1 MKTGIYILG
10 FFGVLWAGCQPA
22 RTYVKVDDDVYY
34 SRKDAQQER
43 NEYLAKTK
51 ETAAPVMKS
60 TEYVIEGEN
69 QDSVAISDT
78 LPDNDVLTD
87 VPSKEERS
95 YFDENGVAYGT
106 DDWGT
111 YNSPSPYYGGFMGS
125 PFGFQPSPF
134 WTPGWH
140 FSVGYTWGFPSTY
153 FGNPYGYGG
162 MGYNSPFYSP
172 FWNTGWGS
180 YYSPYNYYG
189 FNPYNGGYSTTPGVI
204 MYDNRPSATRTPR
217 TQGNRSLPGR
227 VYNRGNVVP
236 VQPNRTVQPRKETIT
251 PRSGSQPVQV
261 QPAQPAA
268 PARVPVTPSNQPQ
281 NNLPNVAPKNQV
293 TPQPQVPVNKREERI
308 ERLKE
313 RQREQRIERQE
324 RQQRQPESRPA
335 PQVRPASPAPTPAP
349 RTPAPRQ
356 GRIR

>member
-1 MKTGIYILG
+1 MKTGIYILV
-10 FFGVLWAGCQPA
+10 FFGLLWAGCQPA

-43 NEYLAKTK
+43 NAYIAKTQ
-51 ETAAPVMKS
+51 ETAAPLMKS
-60 TEYVIEGEN
+60 TEYVIEGKK
-69 QDSVAISDT
+69 QDSVAIGDT
-78 LPDNDVLTD
+78 LPANDVLTD
-87 VPSKEERS
+87 VPLKEERS

-106 DDWGT
+106 DDWGA

-134 WTPGWH
+134 WTPGWN
-140 FSVGYTWGFPSTY
+140 FSIGYTWGFPSTY

-189 FNPYNGGYSTTPGVI
+189 FNPYYGGYSNTPGVI
-204 MYDNRPSATRTPR
+204 MHDNRPSATRTPR

-236 VQPNRTVQPRKETIT
+236 VQPNRTVKPRKETIT
-251 PRSGSQPVQV
+251 PRSGAQPVQV

-268 PARVPVTPSNQPQ
+268 PARVPVNPSNQPQ

-313 RQREQRIERQE
+313 RQREQHIERQE

-335 PQVRPASPAPTPAP
+335 PQVRPVSPAPSPAP

>member
-43 NEYLAKTK
+43 NEYLAKTQ
-51 ETAAPVMKS
+51 EAPVPVMKS
-60 TEYVIEGEN
+60 TEYVIEGKN
-69 QDSVAISDT
+69 QDSATT
-78 LPDNDVLTD
+78 LNTSQYTDDLTNQ
-87 VPSKEERS
+87 PLKEERS
-95 YFDENGVAYGT
+95 YFDEDGLAYGT
-106 DDWGT
+106 DDCGA

-140 FSVGYTWGFPSTY
+140 FSVGYTWGFPSAY

-189 FNPYNGGYSTTPGVI
+189 FNPYYGGYSNTPGVI

-236 VQPNRTVQPRKETIT
+236 VQPNRTVQPRKETTT
-251 PRSGSQPVQV
+251 PNSGSQPV
-261 QPAQPAA
+261 QPAA
-268 PARVPVTPSNQPQ
+268 PARVPVAPSNQPQ
-281 NNLPNVAPKNQV
+281 NNLPNVTPKNPV
-293 TPQPQVPVNKREERI
+293 IPQPKAPVNKREERI

-335 PQVRPASPAPTPAP
+335 PQVRPSSPAPSPAP

>member
-1 MKTGIYILG
+1 MKKGIYILG
-10 FFGVLWAGCQPA
+10 FLGVLWAGCQPA

-43 NEYLAKTK
+43 NDYLAKTQ
-51 ETAAPVMKS
+51 ETPVPVMKS
-60 TEYVIEGEN
+60 TEYIIEGKN
-69 QDSVAISDT
+69 QDSVAIGDT
-78 LPDNDVLTD
+78 LPANDVSAG
-87 VPSKEERS
+87 VPLKEERS

-106 DDWGT
+106 DDWGA

-162 MGYNSPFYSP
+162 FGYNSPFYSP

-189 FNPYNGGYSTTPGVI
+189 FNPYYGGYSTTPGVI

-236 VQPNRTVQPRKETIT
+236 VQPNRTVQPRKETTT
-251 PRSGSQPVQV
+251 PHSGSQPVEV
-261 QPAQPAA
+261 KPVQPAA
-268 PARVPVTPSNQPQ
+268 PARVPATPSTQPQ
-281 NNLPNVAPKNQV
+281 NNLPNVTPKNPV
-293 TPQPQVPVNKREERI
+293 VPQPSVPVNKREERI

-313 RQREQRIERQE
+313 RQRERNIERQE
-324 RQQRQPESRPA
+324 RQHKQPESRPA
-335 PQVRPASPAPTPAP
+335 PQVRPVSPSPAP

>member
-43 NEYLAKTK
+43 NEYLAKTQ
-51 ETAAPVMKS
+51 EAPVPLMKS
-60 TEYVIEGEN
+60 TEYVIEGKN
-69 QDSVAISDT
+69 QDSATT
-78 LPDNDVLTD
+78 LNTSQNNDDLTNQ
-87 VPSKEERS
+87 PLKEERS

-106 DDWGT
+106 DDWGA

-140 FSVGYTWGFPSTY
+140 FSVGYTWGFPSAY

-189 FNPYNGGYSTTPGVI
+189 FNPYYGGYSNTPGVI

-261 QPAQPAA
+261 QPEQPAA

-281 NNLPNVAPKNQV
+281 NNLPNVTPKNQI

-335 PQVRPASPAPTPAP
+335 PQVRPSSPAPSPSP
-349 RTPAPRQ
+349 RTPASRQ